1 MARTDFR
8 SVDDYI
14 AAQPPESQAVLHAVR
29 RLVRQVLPD
38 AVETIS
44 YQIPAYRAQGGPVI
58 YFAGWKRHWSLYPA
72 PKDVREKLGDRLSA
86 YEIEK
91 GTIRFPLDAAIPEA
105 LVREIVSLRAAE
117 VAEAGAA

>member
-44 YQIPAYRAQGGPVI
+44 YQIPAYRTQSGPVI
-58 YFAGWKRHWSLYPA
+58 YFASWKRHWSLYPA